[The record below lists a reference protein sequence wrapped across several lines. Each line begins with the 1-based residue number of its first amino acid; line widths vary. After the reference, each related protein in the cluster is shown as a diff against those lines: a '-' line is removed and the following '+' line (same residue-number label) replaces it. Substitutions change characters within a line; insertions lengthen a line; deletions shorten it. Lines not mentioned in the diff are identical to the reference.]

1 MIVDPKLVISLLSI
15 FKQKEKLRGQF
26 YKIYEDLLTA
36 YDRDEK
42 ECAQL
47 VNTNAASLNVLLSED
62 LIGVVLSLLVD
73 VDKSALEVSPH
84 LKGSISKGVGNCSK
98 ELKTIAYAGGV
109 PLDSKISQINQIG
122 EAAKAYVFSSKLEES
137 DKEEKEIQ
145 AIATDEHELA
155 EDEKAFE
162 QLVKNIRQNLGES
175 DAEDDTQELSAE
187 TLSSLASV
195 MATTAKADKTEFV
208 EGDILPDSIDLDS
221 DDLSYVATTTEAI
234 LTRYE
239 MMLRPMLELDSP
251 YGILYKDGLS
261 TIEFDKS
268 SNSIKFKQGSNKSV
282 FKIIYDE
289 VNKFFGNKLVSGS
302 LLNRPTVDNVQLT
315 GGYNY
320 YPAMMLK
327 FALGFANGKR
337 HYNWDTFKKAAKEE
351 ITKRVGVLAKA
362 GLFPQMTRRIQE
374 SFSNCILVTTCGN
387 HGSNLIMRICIA
399 NVDINANGLADML
412 KNNPNLSYF
421 NSQIIVEKVGNDV
434 VDVKIIGDM
443 QALLDVPTWAYQ
455 ALQKQIN
462 SGNQLDA
469 YSGLPIGKS
478 FEGDIIKLTFIPS
491 DDFITVIGAGSR
503 SGKGVTTLSVLGA
516 ALNSSLGVL
525 YNDFKPDMAK
535 CFWDAEKQFPGLH
548 TFAMDGLTMQGRADK
563 NGKVFIPK
571 DGFPEYA
578 GKYKVY
584 GGLLMMLKSIH
595 LMCAVAQYKTEHG
608 DETPLLWVFDEIQA
622 WQTTL
627 CAFAEM
633 LGGISAPKKNEEPN
647 PLYDYAQKILEFIAD
662 TDSGLKNYITT
673 TGGKGGVFTL
683 WICQNTDAGAWNSI
697 RVTSGK
703 RQLPLFGAINKA
715 GTMRKI
721 LGRGNTIGQYALGGL
736 KGEHRFRNQL
746 NYVANNRFFCMFRGS
761 QTDKNTDAQFFK
773 PFLTLNT
780 DDIYDGCWTK
790 GIGKSYGYKPKNKDE
805 SDEAYRNRVLNK
817 YESTLQTVLPGNNKY
832 GVSAGTGFVG
842 LVGTYCNQDEQ
853 TIIKG
858 LSAGYEYLDRF
869 LQESGLGQ
877 RYSSIEE
884 YLYDFSETGFPSI
897 GDLQDYTK
905 SESFR
910 GGSGE
915 ELGEGLEGPEGS
927 GDFTMPLGD
936 GEGLG
941 GSNTTGAS
949 EPAGNAGNTNS
960 SFENSFRSE
969 APATP
974 PMNPRDAWSTFMGRK
989 SENPT
994 PVNEQQSPVN
1004 TDINLDDLDFDEPSS
1019 EGGVEDLD
1027 SEDLNTEDLNSED
1040 LNSEDLVEATELGR
1054 GPNEYAGEQEDSQ
1067 IQALYNQVLDKVKNI
1082 ESMISAGQEVN
1093 MGDDPGGAEHSI
1105 NYKSTEDEDIE
1116 LKRALQMQAELNA
1129 SLVDMLKIL
1138 SLAPRPQADHE
1149 IKEGNVIIK
1158 KIAKEEMRDN
1168 VALASYQNAVRSE
1181 YNYTKPTL
1189 FKKIMSWCG
1198 AKEYDKNIFK
1208 MLMSDLGTHVNL
1220 KKARTLELT
1229 EDSMAVDGR
1238 AVFIPGQYGSDYGL
1252 VDFIDF
1258 KILFKRVPGLQ
1269 AIHLSQ
1275 LMFREMMR
1283 STQLG
1288 ENAAIKVFDIEK
1300 DLLRLFYT
1308 DPMTGKEVSLDRSSV
1323 KCVDMQK
1330 KLNSLKREKE
1340 LREMMEEQSL
1350 LASDMPRG
1358 RHVLSQI
1365 KKAVTSTKSKEV
1377 AKKLCQKAPYAVG
1390 FTFGIFMFPLVA
1402 VGMVLN
1408 HAPTIAKK
1416 IVGLAGN

>member
-1 MIVDPKLVISLLSI
+1 MIVNPTLSI
-15 FKQKEKLRGQF
+15 TLVSVFKQKEKLRGQF
-26 YKIYEDLLTA
+26 YKIYEDLLTV
-36 YDRDEK
+36 YSKDSNR
-42 ECAQL
+42 CAQL
-47 VNTNAASLNVLLSED
+47 VNKNAESLNILLSED
-62 LIGVVLSLLVD
+62 LIGVILSLLVD
-73 VDKSALEVSPH
+73 VDKSALKVLPA
-84 LKGSISKGVGNCSK
+84 LNNSISKGVGNCLK
-98 ELKTIAYAGGV
+98 DLKTIAYAGGV
-109 PLDSKISQINQIG
+109 PLDSQISQLNQIA
-122 EAAKAYVFSSKLEES
+122 EAAKAYTFSSKLELDS
-137 DKEEKEIQ
+137 KEETEEIQ
-145 AIATDEHELA
+145 AIETDAEELA

-162 QLVKNIRQNLGES
+162 ELVKNIRQNLGES
-175 DAEDDTQELSAE
+175 EAEDDTQELSSE

-195 MATTAKADKTEFV
+195 MATTAKADKTEFD
-208 EGDILPDSIDLDS
+208 EGDSLPDNLDLDS

-261 TIEFDKS
+261 TIEFDKAT
-268 SNSIKFKQGSNKSV
+268 NSIKFKQGSNKSV

-289 VNKFFGNKLVSGS
+289 INKFFGNKLVSGN
-302 LLNRPTVDNVQLT
+302 LLNRPTVENVQQQ

-320 YPAMMLK
+320 YPAMILK

-387 HGSNLIMRICIA
+387 HGSNLIMRICVA
-399 NVDINANGLADML
+399 NVDINASALADML

-491 DDFITVIGAGSR
+491 DDFITVLGAGSR
-503 SGKGVTTLSVLGA
+503 SGKGVTTLSILGA

-548 TFAMDGLTMQGRADK
+548 TFAMDGLTMQGRTDK
-563 NGKVFIPK
+563 NGKLFIPK

-633 LGGISAPKKNEEPN
+633 LGGIAAPKKNEEPN
-647 PLYDYAQKILEFIAD
+647 PLYEYAQKILEFIAD
-662 TDSGLKNYITT
+662 TDSGIKNYITT

-736 KGEHRFRNQL
+736 KGEARFRNQL

-761 QTDKNTDAQFFK
+761 QTDKNTEAEFFK

-805 SDEAYRNRVLNK
+805 SDEAYRERVLNK
-817 YESTLQTVLPGNNKY
+817 YETTLQTVLPGNNKY
-832 GVSAGTGFVG
+832 GVNAGTGFVG

-877 RYSSIEE
+877 KYSSIEE

-910 GGSGE
+910 GSGGSEQIDEDGGE
-915 ELGEGLEGPEGS
+915 S
-927 GDFTMPLGD
+927 GDFTMPLDSSESISGQT
-936 GEGLG
+936 ESNSLG
-941 GSNTTGAS
+941 GQSDSLNDRVSYRGNDNLNKPQVNPREAWATF
-949 EPAGNAGNTNS
+949 AGNINRSADNS
-960 SFENSFRSE
+960 LDSSS
-969 APATP
+969 
-974 PMNPRDAWSTFMGRK
+974 D
-989 SENPT
+989 
-994 PVNEQQSPVN
+994 
-1004 TDINLDDLDFDEPSS
+1004 DLDDLD
-1019 EGGVEDLD
+1019 DLD
-1027 SEDLNTEDLNSED
+1027 SLDSSDSDIDLSDLDLDEFESDGQSGRETVEDFKGTSEVHTEPEVHAEPDEVKD
-1040 LNSEDLVEATELGR
+1040 
-1054 GPNEYAGEQEDSQ
+1054 
-1067 IQALYNQVLDKVKNI
+1067 LYNKVLDKMKNI
-1082 ESMISAGQEVN
+1082 EN
-1093 MGDDPGGAEHSI
+1093 MFSSGEEIGDIGDT
-1105 NYKSTEDEDIE
+1105 TEDAGHSTRFNQTEDTE
-1116 LKRALQMQAELNA
+1116 LKKALQMQAEINA

-1138 SLAPRPQADHE
+1138 SLAPRPQSDYE
-1149 IKEGNVIIK
+1149 VKGGNLNVK
-1158 KIAKEEMRDN
+1158 NVAKEEMRDN
-1168 VALASYQNAVRSE
+1168 VAPLTFNNAVRSG
-1181 YNYTKPTL
+1181 YDYSKPT
-1189 FKKIMSWCG
+1189 FSNMIMSLRG
-1198 AKEYDKNIFK
+1198 PAYFDTQQFK
-1208 MLMSDLGTHVNL
+1208 AILDDVGTKVKL
-1220 KKARTLELT
+1220 KKARILELT
-1229 EDSMAVDGR
+1229 EDSMSVDGKL
-1238 AVFIPGQYGSDYGL
+1238 VIMPGQYGSEYSL
-1252 VDFIDF
+1252 MDFIDF
-1258 KILFKRVPGLQ
+1258 KVLFKRMPGLQ
-1269 AIHLSQ
+1269 GMNLTKQ
-1275 LMFREMMR
+1275 MFREMMR
-1283 STQLG
+1283 SSQLG
-1288 ENAAIKVFDIEK
+1288 DNAATRVFEIER
-1300 DLLRLFYT
+1300 DLLTLVYQ
-1308 DPMTGKEVSLDRSSV
+1308 DPITGQDVMLNRDSV
-1323 KCVDMQK
+1323 KDVETQK
-1330 KLNSLKREKE
+1330 KLDK
-1340 LREMMEEQSL
+1340 LREEKRLRDMMNEQSIL
-1350 LASDMPRG
+1350 NCEGSKSDRHFMSQAKRAAESAASRMKNSATSG
-1358 RHVLSQI
+1358 KLT
-1365 KKAVTSTKSKEV
+1365 KK
-1377 AKKLCQKAPYAVG
+1377 
-1390 FTFGIFMFPLVA
+1390 VA
-1402 VGMVLN
+1402 VGAGAVALAYMFSPILLFGGAAFLGV
-1408 HAPTIAKK
+1408 KK
-1416 IVGLAGN
+1416 IATLGQSV

>member
-1 MIVDPKLVISLLSI
+1 MIVNPTLSI
-15 FKQKEKLRGQF
+15 TLVSVFKQNEKLRGQF
-26 YKIYEDLLTA
+26 YRIYEDLLTV
-36 YDRDEK
+36 YNKDEK

-47 VNTNAASLNVLLSED
+47 VNKNAASLNILLSED

-73 VDKSALEVSPH
+73 VDRNALDVLPYLKSSF
-84 LKGSISKGVGNCSK
+84 SKGVGNCLK
-98 ELKTIAYAGGV
+98 DLKTIAYAGGV
-109 PLDSKISQINQIG
+109 PLDSRINHLNQIV
-122 EAAKAYVFSSKLEES
+122 EAAKTYVFSTKIEFEHT
-137 DKEEKEIQ
+137 EEKQIQ
-145 AIATDEHELA
+145 AIETDKHELE

-162 QLVKNIRQNLGES
+162 ELVKSIRQNLGES
-175 DAEDDTQELSAE
+175 EAEDDTQELSSE

-195 MATTAKADKTEFV
+195 MATTAKADKTEFDD
-208 EGDILPDSIDLDS
+208 GDILPDNLDLDS

-251 YGILYKDGLS
+251 YGILYRDGLS
-261 TIEFDKS
+261 TIEFDKTT
-268 SNSIKFKQGSNKSV
+268 NSIKFKQGSNKSV

-289 VNKFFGNKLVSGS
+289 INKFFGNKLNSGN
-302 LLNRPTVDNVQLT
+302 LLNRPTVENVQQQ

-327 FALGFANGKR
+327 FALGFADGKR
-337 HYNWDTFKKAAKEE
+337 HYNWDTFKKAAKQE

-387 HGSNLIMRICIA
+387 HGSNLIMRICVA
-399 NVDINANGLADML
+399 NVDINASALADML

-491 DDFITVIGAGSR
+491 DDFITVVGAGSR
-503 SGKGVTTLSVLGA
+503 SGKGVTTLSILGA
-516 ALNSSLGVL
+516 ALNSNLGVL

-548 TFAMDGLTMQGRADK
+548 TFTMDGLTMQGRADK
-563 NGKVFIPK
+563 NGKILIPK
-571 DGFPEYA
+571 EGFPEYA

-633 LGGISAPKKNEEPN
+633 LSGITAPKKNEEPN
-647 PLYDYAQKILEFIAD
+647 PLYDYAQKVLEFIAD
-662 TDSGLKNYITT
+662 TDSGIKNYITT

-736 KGEHRFRNQL
+736 KGEARFRNQL

-790 GIGKSYGYKPKNKDE
+790 GIGKSYGYKPKNKGE
-805 SDEAYRNRVLNK
+805 SDEAYRERVLNK
-817 YESTLQTVLPGNNKY
+817 YESTLQNVLPGNNQY
-832 GVSAGTGFVG
+832 GVNAGTGFVG
-842 LVGTYCNQDEQ
+842 LVGTYCNQDQ
-853 TIIKG
+853 DTIVKG
-858 LSAGYEYLDRF
+858 LSAGYEYLDKF
-869 LQESGLGQ
+869 LNDSGLGQ

-905 SESFR
+905 SECFR
-910 GGSGE
+910 GGSGAE
-915 ELGEGLEGPEGS
+915 ADDLDGIEGS
-927 GDFTMPLGD
+927 GDFTMPLD
-936 GEGLG
+936 
-941 GSNTTGAS
+941 S
-949 EPAGNAGNTNS
+949 EPTNNNTNGTDL
-960 SFENSFRSE
+960 FEGNNTQSNDNLQSE
-969 APATP
+969 NRTQPQL
-974 PMNPRDAWSTFMGRK
+974 NPRDAWSTFMGRR
-989 SENPT
+989 NN
-994 PVNEQQSPVN
+994 VEQAKTEEVN
-1004 TDINLDDLDFDEPSS
+1004 TQESLPDTNDIDLSDIDLSDIDLNNFGYNDTTDEETSDRGSEASEDNTEKSQMDDLYS
-1019 EGGVEDLD
+1019 
-1027 SEDLNTEDLNSED
+1027 
-1040 LNSEDLVEATELGR
+1040 
-1054 GPNEYAGEQEDSQ
+1054 
-1067 IQALYNQVLDKVKNI
+1067 QVLDRVKSI
-1082 ESMISAGQEVN
+1082 ESMLSSGEEVN
-1093 MGDDPGGAEHSI
+1093 IGEDTDSEGH
-1105 NYKSTEDEDIE
+1105 NTKFNSTEDTE

-1138 SLAPRPQADHE
+1138 SLAPRAKSDYE
-1149 IKEGNVIIK
+1149 VKGGNIDIKNV
-1158 KIAKEEMRDN
+1158 AKEELRDN
-1168 VALASYQNAVRSE
+1168 VAPATYQNAVRSG
-1181 YNYTKPTL
+1181 YNYTKQTFSNMVYSLRGP
-1189 FKKIMSWCG
+1189 SY
-1198 AKEYDKNIFK
+1198 YDKLQFKNI
-1208 MLMSDLGTHVNL
+1208 MNDLSTHMNL
-1220 KKARTLELT
+1220 KKARTLEVM
-1229 EDSMAVDGR
+1229 EDSMAIDGK
-1238 AVFIPGQYGSDYGL
+1238 VVIMPGQYGSDYCL
-1252 VDFIDF
+1252 QDFIDY
-1258 KILFKRVPGLQ
+1258 KLLFKKMPNLQ
-1269 AIHLSQ
+1269 GINLSQ

-1283 STQLG
+1283 SSQLG
-1288 ENAAIKVFDIEK
+1288 EDAAIKIFDIEQ
-1300 DLLRLFYT
+1300 DLFRLVYQ
-1308 DPMTGKEVSLDRSSV
+1308 DPMTGQEVSLDRASV
-1323 KCVDMQK
+1323 KNEDVRRKMDK
-1330 KLNSLKREKE
+1330 LKREKE
-1340 LREMMEEQSL
+1340 LREMMEEQSIL
-1350 LASDMPRG
+1350 KCDGNKSDKHFM
-1358 RHVLSQI
+1358 SQA
-1365 KKAVTSTKSKEV
+1365 KKAAESSMNRFKDSPT
-1377 AKKLCQKAPYAVG
+1377 AKKTAVKVAAGGAGLIIAYTVAPMLLLGGAAL
-1390 FTFGIFMFPLVA
+1390 FGV
-1402 VGMVLN
+1402 
-1408 HAPTIAKK
+1408 KK
-1416 IVGLAGN
+1416 IASLGQSS